1 MDTLQSLFSKYLSAL
16 TAPQDTQSFDIKAC
30 YDEVVFRQSIADN
43 NTANEILT
51 FTFNGFK

>member
-1 MDTLQSLFSKYLSAL
+1 MTTINYSDL
-16 TAPQDTQSFDIKAC
+16 TKEIQLTIK
-30 YDEVVFRQSIADN
+30 ADN